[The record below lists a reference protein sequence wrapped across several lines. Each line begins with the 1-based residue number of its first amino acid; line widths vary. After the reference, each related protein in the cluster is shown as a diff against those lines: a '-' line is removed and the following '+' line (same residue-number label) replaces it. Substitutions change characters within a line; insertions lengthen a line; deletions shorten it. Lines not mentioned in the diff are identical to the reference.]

1 MLLFFVLYF
10 VSCIVQWKLSSLN
23 FVSQSKCSYLVMF
36 PVAMREHA
44 NERT

>member
-1 MLLFFVLYF
+1 MLLFFVLFF
-10 VSCIVQWKLSSLN
+10 VSCAVQWQLSSWN
-23 FVSQSKCSYLVMF
+23 FVSQPNCSYLMMF